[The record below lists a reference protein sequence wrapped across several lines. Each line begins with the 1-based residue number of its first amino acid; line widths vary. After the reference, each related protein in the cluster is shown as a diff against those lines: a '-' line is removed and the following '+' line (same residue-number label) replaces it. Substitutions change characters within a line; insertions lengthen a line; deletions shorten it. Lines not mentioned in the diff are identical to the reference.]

1 MKKIISLL
9 TACTLTFA
17 IGVSLVS
24 CGNNNESN
32 IGEDGKL
39 EQNNTKTPNSDTD
52 MNDSKNLGDDV
63 KKNIDD
69 AVDDIDG
76 NKKDTNNS
84 MTGGTSENKSNNNTA
99 AD

>member
-1 MKKIISLL
+1 ML

-39 EQNNTKTPNSDTD
+39 EQNNTKKTPNSDTD